1 MTITNKLY
9 FSGITISD
17 SQQGEEIGE
26 SCIANISPR
35 ERQIRMRFSVVMFF
49 VSIVVLVALVVFDVN
64 PLWRLLLFAMFTA
77 AATGYFEAKD
87 KT

>member
-1 MTITNKLY
+1 MSIANAFLF
-9 FSGITISD
+9 FSSNSND
-17 SQQGEEIGE
+17 RLQDEEIGE